1 MFVKEIMKKDVKI
14 ISSNATV
21 HEAAQKMT
29 QNHIGC
35 LIVVNDTLEGI
46 VTERDILNK
55 IVATGRDPKQVKIGE
70 IMTKD
75 VITISPDQDIE
86 VACELMAKHRIK
98 RLPVVLGDE
107 VQGIITSTDVV
118 AILSH
123 VVKEIYSQQ

>member
-1 MFVKEIMKKDVKI
+1 MFVKEVMKKDVKI

-35 LIVVNDTLEGI
+35 LIVVNETLEGI

-55 IVATGRDPKQVKIGE
+55 IVATGRDPKQVNISE
-70 IMTKD
+70 IMTKN

-107 VQGIITSTDVV
+107 VLGIITSTDVV